1 MASITVYKL
10 DTAEQLDLFYTYD
23 GKLNLDLIKEEMEKR
38 VATLDDEG
46 KINGEGFL
54 NSSITYREDVRVLE
68 SYGTDLI
75 NLGNYFDTTFDEDNI
90 TTSEKQFTF
99 YSKARIMITE
109 ESDLV
114 LRFENST
121 EEKVRSKIK
130 ALVENLGFEATS
142 LKMDNVLLRK
152 IMDEELFEW
161 SAAKIDRVDKDGDK
175 TTKVS
180 YEIDL
185 ANDVHPSE
193 VDETYR
199 EHGMISHIKFELP
212 LEHEDSPSSITINL
226 YNNGHRA
233 FFETNELGN
242 YSIDDFTIFLM
253 NKLRSIK

>member
-10 DTAEQLDLFYTYD
+10 DTAEQLDLFRTHE
-23 GKLNLDLIKEEMEKR
+23 GKLNLEMIKEEMMNR
-38 VATLDDEG
+38 FATLDDKG
-46 KINGEGFL
+46 KINGQGFL
-54 NSSITYREDVRVLE
+54 NPNISFVEETKVLQA
-68 SYGTDLI
+68 YGTDLI
-75 NLGNYFDTTFDEDNI
+75 NLGNYFDTTFDQDNI
-90 TTSEKQFTF
+90 TTNEKQFTF

-109 ESDLV
+109 DSDLV

-130 ALVENLGFEATS
+130 ALVESLNFEATS
-142 LKMDNVLLRK
+142 VKIDNSLLRK
-152 IMDEELFEW
+152 IMDDDLFEW
-161 SAAKIDRVDKDGDK
+161 SAAKIDRVDRDGDK

-199 EHGMISHIKFELP
+199 PHGQISHIKFELP
-212 LEHEDSPSSITINL
+212 LDKENSPKSITINL

-233 FFETNELGN
+233 FFESNELGS
-242 YSIDDFTIFLM
+242 YPIDDFTIFLM
-253 NKLRSIK
+253 NKLNDIK